1 MRGVLQSVDRSQPVQ
16 SIAPMSD
23 LVSSSTA
30 EPLFQAR
37 LISIFSTLALLLS
50 AIGIYGVLAYSITER
65 TREIGIRMALGA
77 EKSDITRMVLKRS
90 LLLAASG
97 VALGI
102 AGAVAVTRVLAKFL
116 FEVKPT
122 DPVTFAAVVALLV
135 VIALL
140 AGLLPARRA
149 TRVDPLVTLRCE

>member
-1 MRGVLQSVDRSQPVQ
+1 
-16 SIAPMSD
+16 
-23 LVSSSTA
+23 
-30 EPLFQAR
+30 
-37 LISIFSTLALLLS
+37 
-50 AIGIYGVLAYSITER
+50 
-65 TREIGIRMALGA
+65 
-77 EKSDITRMVLKRS
+77 
-90 LLLAASG
+90 
-97 VALGI
+97 
-102 AGAVAVTRVLAKFL
+102 VTRVLAKFL